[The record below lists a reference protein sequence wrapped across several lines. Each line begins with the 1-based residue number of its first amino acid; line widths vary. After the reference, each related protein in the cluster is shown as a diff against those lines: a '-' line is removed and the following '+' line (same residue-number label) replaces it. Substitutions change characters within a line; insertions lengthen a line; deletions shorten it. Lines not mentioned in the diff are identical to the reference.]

1 MRHLNPTLYE
11 VIQEWANDLPIDY
24 EVQREG
30 NTRDNL
36 HNS

>member
-36 HNS
+36 HN